1 MRRIDVVG
9 LEVLLADAM
18 EVLQAF
24 GPHSAPPPGLAGV
37 DLVRVESPDVVTW
50 AALRA
55 CGFLPKPDRLTWIAD
70 SAADDDA
77 FLARMGRKA
86 RASVRN
92 ARRWVAASGGTV
104 RAVALTDSVLAEFLA
119 LYDDQLRRMQHG
131 FPVAHAHRDDLRAR
145 REQMTVVQVH
155 IDGRL
160 AGSCIA
166 ELRSATD
173 PGRIRFSAVT
183 EAGREHGLAGA
194 LYAETATVLR
204 ERGVARLTL
213 GNDPNIYG
221 HLVQPGLFD
230 FKRHLGFVPVPSR
243 TVDASDGTEIADRV
257 MSLRRLRDPSFMIG
271 LTEDIA
277 VREGVPAALTL
288 HSFYTCEC
296 SPLPSLPHNVAKAAS
311 HRLPA
316 VAD

>member
-1 MRRIDVVG
+1 MRRIDIVG
-9 LEVLLADAM
+9 LKVLLADAS
-18 EVLQAF
+18 EVVQAF
-24 GPHSAPPPGLAGV
+24 GPHAAPPPGLDGV
-37 DLVRVESPDVVTW
+37 DLVRVESPDVATW

-55 CGFLPKPDRLTWIAD
+55 CRFLPKPDRLTWITD

-77 FLARMGRKA
+77 FLSRMGRKA

-92 ARRWVAASGGTV
+92 ARRWVAASGGTM
-104 RAVALTDSVLAEFLA
+104 RAVALTDRSLAEFFA

-131 FPVAHAHRDDLRAR
+131 FPVAHAHRDDMLAR
-145 REQMTVVQVH
+145 RDQMTVVQVY

-204 ERGVARLTL
+204 ERGVARVTL
-213 GNDPNIYG
+213 GNDPNMYG

-243 TVDASDGTEIADRV
+243 TVDTSDGTEIADRV
-257 MSLRRLRDPSFMIG
+257 LSLRRLRDPSFMIG
-271 LTEDIA
+271 LAEDVA
-277 VREGVPAALTL
+277 VRQGIPAALTL
-288 HSFYTCEC
+288 HCFYTRD
-296 SPLPSLPHNVAKAAS
+296 SPPLPSLPHTVAQAAS